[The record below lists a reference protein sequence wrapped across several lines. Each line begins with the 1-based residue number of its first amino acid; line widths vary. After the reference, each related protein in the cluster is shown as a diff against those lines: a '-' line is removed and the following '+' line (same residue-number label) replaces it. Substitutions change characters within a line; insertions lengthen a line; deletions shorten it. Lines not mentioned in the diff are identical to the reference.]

1 MEKSIVIE
9 GISSRIYL
17 PETKINEIVVG
28 VHGFAGDKESSVLI
42 QLAKELN
49 KQNKALISF
58 DLPCHGEN
66 DNSKNL
72 NLNECICSL
81 KTIFKYVKQNYNG
94 ISVSVFAT
102 SFGGYLTLVYLSNNN
117 ECLNKV
123 ILRAPAI
130 FMGDIL
136 ENVILP
142 EHNFSFFDLQK
153 TVDLGYAKSLLI
165 DDKFLL
171 DLKNLSLEKE
181 NNINH
186 FIYIL
191 QGRKDNVVNCDD
203 NERFFN
209 NHYPNKHKIIYFEN
223 ADHRFKNVGELERII
238 KETLS
243 ILNEKKIKLYHNR

>member
-209 NHYPNKHKIIYFEN
+209 NHYPNNHKIIYFEN

-243 ILNEKKIKLYHNR
+243 ILNEKK

>member
-102 SFGGYLTLVYLSNNN
+102 SFGGYLTLVYLSKNI
-117 ECLNKV
+117 EILHKV

-130 FMGDIL
+130 HMGDIL
-136 ENVILP
+136 EKVILK
-142 EHNFSFFDLQK
+142 EHNLSVFDLQK
-153 TVDLGYAKSLLI
+153 PANLGYSKPLFV

-171 DLKNLSLEKE
+171 DLKNMSLEKE
-181 NNINH
+181 KTINN

-191 QGRKDNVVNCDD
+191 QGKKDDVVSYVD
-203 NERFFN
+203 NEKFFDRY
-209 NHYPNKHKIIYFEN
+209 YPNKHKIIYFEN